1 MLNSIWFFMI
11 ALSVVSA
18 LATGRIGS
26 LSTALLEGA
35 QSAVELSLFLLG
47 SMCAWLGFLQ
57 IAEESGLSRLLA
69 RALAPVIGR
78 LFPEYREDTAIL
90 GKIAL
95 NLSANLLG
103 LGNAATPAG
112 LRAAARLAQ
121 TGGRPDCDGVL
132 RLIVLN
138 SASLQLI
145 PANVAAVRA
154 AAGSAHP
161 FAILPAVWITSAASL
176 AVCLT
181 ACKLLERS
189 PLWQR

>member
-18 LATGRIGS
+18 LATGRVGS

-78 LFPEYREDTAIL
+78 LLPE
-90 GKIAL
+90 
-95 NLSANLLG
+95 
-103 LGNAATPAG
+103 
-112 LRAAARLAQ
+112 
-121 TGGRPDCDGVL
+121 
-132 RLIVLN
+132 
-138 SASLQLI
+138 
-145 PANVAAVRA
+145 
-154 AAGSAHP
+154 
-161 FAILPAVWITSAASL
+161 
-176 AVCLT
+176 
-181 ACKLLERS
+181 
-189 PLWQR
+189 

>member
-18 LATGRIGS
+18 LATGRVGS

-103 LGNAATPAG
+103 LGNAATPLG
-112 LRAAARLAQ
+112 LAAM
-121 TGGRPDCDGVL
+121 
-132 RLIVLN
+132 
-138 SASLQLI
+138 
-145 PANVAAVRA
+145 
-154 AAGSAHP
+154 
-161 FAILPAVWITSAASL
+161 W
-176 AVCLT
+176 
-181 ACKLLERS
+181 
-189 PLWQR
+189 

>member
-18 LATGRIGS
+18 LATGRVGS

-90 GKIAL
+90 GKISL

-103 LGNAATPAG
+103 LGNAATPLG
-112 LRAAARLAQ
+112 IQAARRMASGC
-121 TGGRPDCDGVL
+121 GGRASDELCMLV
-132 RLIVLN
+132 VLN
-138 SASLQLI
+138 TASIQLLPTTVAGVRSALG
-145 PANVAAVRA
+145 AE
-154 AAGSAHP
+154 SA
-161 FAILPAVWITSAASL
+161 FDILPAVWLASALS
-176 AVCLT
+176 VGVGIS
-181 ACKLLERS
+181 ACKLFARV
-189 PLWQR
+189 WRD